1 MKHEEIGERIKRR
14 RRELDI
20 SAAELA
26 DRLSMSRA
34 TVHRW
39 ENGEIRTIKIPVV
52 VAIAR
57 ELNVSATW
65 LLGKSEDKDPIDMR
79 EAIDKY
85 TNLNELFDDLQS
97 FFRYTEDL
105 NSHGRRLS
113 ESDRI
118 ALADGMELL
127 ARVVLDRYK

>member
-1 MKHEEIGERIKRR
+1 LEHEEIGERIKRR
-14 RRELDI
+14 RMELDI

-26 DRLSMSRA
+26 SRLSMSKA

-39 ENGEIRTIKIPVV
+39 ENGEIKNIKIPVV

-57 ELNVSATW
+57 ELKVSATW
-65 LLGKSEDKDPIDMR
+65 LLGKSQDKNPIDMR

-85 TNLNELFDDLQS
+85 ANLNELFDDLQS

-105 NSHGRRLS
+105 TSHGKRIS

-118 ALADGMELL
+118 ALADGMGLL
-127 ARVVLDRYK
+127 ERVVLDRYR